1 MKLELK
7 HLAPYLPYGLKVFLG
22 NTERDLTAVSIDSK
36 FIFVTQWAG
45 SREKQ
50 MTDIENVKPILKSL
64 SECTDINSPFL
75 NSINADLPIQMQICD
90 LANKRIGYWNCSYQA
105 INTMCEHHIDIFGL
119 IDAGLAIE
127 KK

>member
-1 MKLELK
+1 MELELK
-7 HLAPYLPYGLKVFLG
+7 HLAPYAPYGIKVFLG
-22 NTERDLTAVSIDSK
+22 KTERDLTAISIDSK
-36 FIFVTQWAG
+36 FVFVTQWIG

-50 MTDIENVKPILKSL
+50 MADIKDIKPILRPL
-64 SECTDINSPFL
+64 SDCVDINSPVL

-90 LANKRIGYWNCSYQA
+90 LANKRIGYWNCCYEA

>member
-7 HLAPYLPYGLKVFLG
+7 HLAPYLPYSVKVFLG

-36 FIFVTQWAG
+36 FIFVTQWTG

-50 MTDIENVKPILKSL
+50 MVYIENVKPILKSL

-90 LANKRIGYWNCSYQA
+90 LANKRIGYWNCCYEA